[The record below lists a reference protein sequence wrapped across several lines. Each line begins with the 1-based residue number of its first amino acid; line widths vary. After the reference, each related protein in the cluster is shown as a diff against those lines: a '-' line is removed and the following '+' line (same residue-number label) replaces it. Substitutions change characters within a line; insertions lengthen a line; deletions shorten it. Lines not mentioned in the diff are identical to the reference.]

1 MKNIELNYLPGDEV
15 WVRGQH
21 RICIIENVMLNTVG
35 NAPIYVTYEWYN
47 LDVAPDVIEVWDDG
61 SFTSEDVGKTVF
73 NSLEEYEKAFPEDF
87 QYGEIYV
94 GDELRLGK
102 RI

>member
-1 MKNIELNYLPGDEV
+1 MKYAELHYMPGDTC

-21 RICIIENVMLNTVG
+21 RICIIENVILNKVG
-35 NAPIYVTYEWYN
+35 NAPIDVTYEWYN
-47 LDVAPDVIEVWDDG
+47 LDVGPDVTEVWDDG

-87 QYGEIYV
+87 DF
-94 GDELRLGK
+94 GDIDE
-102 RI
+102 